1 MLCCK
6 KKRKGNNVGDDR
18 LLLYVD
24 LQVCRRQTESQQNEL
39 NEGVSV
45 DTDTFRRLYNSM
57 N

>member
-1 MLCCK
+1 MS
-6 KKRKGNNVGDDR
+6 DDR

-24 LQVCRRQTESQQNEL
+24 LQVCRRQTESQQDEL

>member
-24 LQVCRRQTESQQNEL
+24 LQVCRRQTESQQDEL